1 MMEVV
6 DRQKARI
13 TRLEEVNK
21 KEKTKCDEKVSKIKN
36 EFEKLRAMY
45 DQEANAKKSLQQALS
60 KKKGK

>member
-13 TRLEEVNK
+13 TRLEEANK
-21 KEKTKCDEKVSKIKN
+21 KEKTQCDEKVSKIKN
-36 EFEKLRAMY
+36 EFERLKAMY
-45 DQEANAKKSLQQALS
+45 DQEANAKKSLQKALS